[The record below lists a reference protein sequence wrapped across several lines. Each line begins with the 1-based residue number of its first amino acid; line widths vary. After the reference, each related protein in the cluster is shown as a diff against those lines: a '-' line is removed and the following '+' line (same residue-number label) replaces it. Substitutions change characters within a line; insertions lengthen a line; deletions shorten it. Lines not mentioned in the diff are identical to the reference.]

1 MQMKNIHL
9 IPLVLCTI
17 AITLFTS
24 CNHQNPT
31 TKSIEHQW
39 IGIKDTIP
47 NTMFD
52 ISITKP
58 GYMIIAKQNQPL
70 AEALN
75 LLQDT
80 YFYIEGTEIPIQI
93 LPHDDTSGHIV
104 ATMQDNTFITIPY
117 HSFGDSKMVL
127 QYNGDNLELK
137 VSPKVQTLVSFGS
150 GQ

>member
-1 MQMKNIHL
+1 MKNIL
-9 IPLVLCTI
+9 SIPLALCSV
-17 AITLFTS
+17 AITLFIG
-24 CNHQNPT
+24 CNHQRPNIKT
-31 TKSIEHQW
+31 IEHQW
-39 IGIKDTIP
+39 IGVADTIP

-58 GYMIIAKQNQPL
+58 GYLIIAKQNQSL

-80 YFYIEGTEIPIQI
+80 YFYIEGTEVPIQI

-104 ATMQDNTFITIPY
+104 ATVSGGTFIAIPY
-117 HSFGDSKMVL
+117 HSFGDNEMVL
-127 QYNGDNLELK
+127 QYDDDNLEVK
-137 VSPKVQTLVSFGS
+137 VSPKVQTLVSLGS